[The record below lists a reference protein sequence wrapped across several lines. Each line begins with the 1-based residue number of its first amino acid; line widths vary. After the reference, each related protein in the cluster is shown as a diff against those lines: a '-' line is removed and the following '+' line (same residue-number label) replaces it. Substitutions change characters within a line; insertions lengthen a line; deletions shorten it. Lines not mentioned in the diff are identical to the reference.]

1 MSAPVEIWAADYDQ
15 ITATINGLFASN
27 QMAMLSIYSDAAG
40 TVVAND
46 DAGTPIK
53 DLQVTSVSV
62 TKSYIDSVTN
72 DKVNAS
78 ITFAFSDNS
87 IKVVDDLHVL
97 YYTITGVDFPV
108 RRF

>member
-1 MSAPVEIWAADYDQ
+1 MSAPVQ
-15 ITATINGLFASN
+15 ITSAIYDEITSQINGLFASN
-27 QMAMLSIYSDAAG
+27 QMAMISIYTDAAG
-40 TVVAND
+40 TQVAAD

-78 ITFAFSDNS
+78 VTFAFSDKS
-87 IKVVDDLHVL
+87 IKVVDDLHVF
-97 YYTITGVDFPV
+97 YYTIKGVDFPV
-108 RRF
+108 RTF